1 MTLAGKVRSLTPR
14 VAARERP
21 PDMPRRRVRSIYRK
35 RVVLNRQPGQI
46 WKQMRV

>member
-1 MTLAGKVRSLTPR
+1 MTPKVEK
-14 VAARERP
+14 RERA
-21 PDMPRRRVRSIYRK
+21 PDMPRKRVRSIYRK